1 MEWFVVIYFAIGFVC
16 SLMWWNDE
24 YKADY
29 ELARKN
35 GSVETSMASLLL
47 LMMTVFWPL
56 KAIMNCIEGLK

>member
-1 MEWFVVIYFAIGFVC
+1 MQWLVAIYLAIGFVC

-35 GSVETSMASLLL
+35 GNVETSMASLLL
-47 LMMTVFWPL
+47 LMMTVFWSL
-56 KAIMNCIEGLK
+56 KVIMNCIEGLK